1 MVEKFKHRF
10 YIEEL
15 LFGPVKLTKN
25 ANPDKYKYSDYGIR
39 FESRS
44 NFSFT
49 DGSMG
54 KNIIMT
60 SL

>member
-1 MVEKFKHRF
+1 MVKKFKHRF
-10 YIEEL
+10 YTGEL
-15 LFGPVKLTKN
+15 LFGPVELTKN
-25 ANPDKYKYSDYGIR
+25 ANPDKYKYSGYGIQ